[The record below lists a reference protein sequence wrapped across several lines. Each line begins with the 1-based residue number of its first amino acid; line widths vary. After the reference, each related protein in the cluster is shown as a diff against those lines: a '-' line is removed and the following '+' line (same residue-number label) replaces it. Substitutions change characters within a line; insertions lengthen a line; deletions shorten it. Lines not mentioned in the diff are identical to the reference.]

1 MVQENGYPQAMGPMP
16 AHPGIPSAYDAVVP
30 QAYGQPQ
37 GYPAVP
43 PGAPGVASPHAP
55 VSGADYL
62 AAMAAASRPAPAS
75 APAPSAAAPVPAPA
89 SAPAAAF
96 APAAPAAKG
105 GRGWIV
111 AIVVVLCLTGLA
123 VWGISS
129 CSRMLGLGPSS
140 SAITHD
146 NTVAVINLDS
156 SIRYDGSS
164 CSPEGFGE
172 LLYEAQSNDRVKAV
186 VLRVNSGGGT
196 AAAGE
201 EMSGLLRDFPKPVV
215 VSSASINASAAYEIS
230 SQADYIYVAKSSEV
244 GSIGTA
250 IELMDYSGLMDMLG
264 IHSDVITSSDGKDS
278 SYGLRPLTDEERA
291 HYQHMVDQIN
301 RTFIE
306 TVALGRD
313 MTIAEVEALATGMTY
328 TGIDAVENGLAD
340 EIGTREDALNK
351 AAALAGL
358 ESYYV
363 AELSIGS
370 YDLDGLGGLLGN
382 RS

>member
-1 MVQENGYPQAMGPMP
+1 MVQENGYPPVMGSMP
-16 AHPGIPSAYDAVVP
+16 LHPGAPSAYDAVVP
-30 QAYGQPQ
+30 QGYCQPRS
-37 GYPAVP
+37 YPAVP
-43 PGAPGVASPHAP
+43 PGAPGVSASTAP
-55 VSGADYL
+55 SGGGDYL
-62 AAMAAASRPAPAS
+62 AAMAAASHQASAPAS
-75 APAPSAAAPVPAPA
+75 ASASVPV
-89 SAPAAAF
+89 SAP
-96 APAAPAAKG
+96 PAKG
-105 GRGWIV
+105 GKGWIV
-111 AIVVVLCLTGLA
+111 AIVIVLCLTGLA
-123 VWGISS
+123 VLGIGS
-129 CSRMLGLGPSS
+129 CSRLLGLGPSS
-140 SAITHD
+140 SAIVHD

-172 LLYEAQSNDRVKAV
+172 LLYEARSNNRVKAV
-186 VLRVNSGGGT
+186 VIRVNSGGGT

-215 VSSASINASAAYEIS
+215 VSSASVNASAAYEIS

-244 GSIGTA
+244 GAIGTA

-264 IHSDVITSSDGKDS
+264 IHSDVITSSDSKDS
-278 SYGLRPLTDEERA
+278 SYGLRPLTEQERA

-306 TVALGRD
+306 TVALGRN

-340 EIGTREDALNK
+340 EIGTREDALDK
-351 AAALAGL
+351 AAAMAGL

-363 AELSIGS
+363 AELGIGS
-370 YDLDGLGGLLGN
+370 YDLDGLGSLLGS